1 MAVAEAPVDVLVVDA
16 VTDRYESYRNL
27 LAGFARRV
35 VAVEPGADARR
46 LYSEGGFAAALVHL
60 DGAIDMARAD
70 LAAMSALNASSSG
83 PPVIVISDEMPDIGT
98 MGAFHSSL
106 EYLPAPCLSQLL
118 VSRVSCLVELSR
130 LKSELARRD
139 ALIDELTREV
149 DSMAAAVAEERR
161 ASDALRERVGEQI
174 HRSKNL
180 LAIMQSIA
188 HRTISDGREISE
200 ARDVLLG
207 RLRTLARAYH
217 LVTKAEGKGTE
228 INEIVEVE
236 LADVQHRV
244 TTSGPAVRLA
254 ASAVQTFAL
263 AVHELG
269 SNAKK
274 YGALGPASD
283 GTVAIGWTFFECGA
297 DRYLEVAWTERG
309 GAVPPPSPRHG
320 FGLTLVSSFSGARG
334 TAPNITFSEDGLLCR
349 LRLSHDVIVSG

>member
-16 VTDRYESYRNL
+16 VTERYDSYRNL

-35 VAVEPGADARR
+35 VAVAPGADARR
-46 LYSEGGFAAALVHL
+46 LYREGGFAAALVRL
-60 DGAIDMARAD
+60 DGAIETARAD

-83 PPVIVISDEMPDIGT
+83 APIIVISDEMPDAAA
-98 MGAFHSSL
+98 MGASHSSF
-106 EYLPAPCLSQLL
+106 EYLPAPCVAQLL
-118 VSRVSCLVELSR
+118 VSRVSCLVELER

-139 ALIDELTREV
+139 TLIEELTREV
-149 DSMAAAVAEERR
+149 DHMAAAAAEERR
-161 ASDALRERVGEQI
+161 GADALRERVGEQI

-207 RLRTLARAYH
+207 RLRSLARAHH

-236 LADVQHRV
+236 LADVQHKV
-244 TTSGPAVRLA
+244 TMSGPAVRLA
-254 ASAVQTFAL
+254 SSVVQTFAL

-274 YGALGPASD
+274 YGVLGPASD
-283 GTVAIGWTFFECGA
+283 GTVAVGWTFFEYGA

-309 GAVPPPSPRHG
+309 GAAPQAPPRYG
-320 FGLTLVSSFSGARG
+320 FGLTLVSSFAGARG
-334 TAPNITFSEDGLLCR
+334 SAPNIIFGEDGLLCR
-349 LRLSHDVIVSG
+349 LRLAHDVIVSA